1 MTLIKRSCPKL
12 FGQTQLSLNTCGKQH
27 HSTEWQIA
35 SQMLSTRWKL
45 YCALQW
51 MVNVFISFMHIF
63 IFLSL
68 TSLFLIHKKKA
79 SSFFTLRLVGFASLF
94 IHVHGIT
101 FLFDVIKAQN
111 YYPYHI
117 SLKTCDAKSIGTEMF
132 LVEMQA
138 KTWEY
143 FESISHVSKL
153 AFI

>member
-1 MTLIKRSCPKL
+1 MPLQPVTKRAIP
-12 FGQTQLSLNTCGKQH
+12 N
-27 HSTEWQIA
+27 E
-35 SQMLSTRWKL
+35 MR
-45 YCALQW
+45 
-51 MVNVFISFMHIF
+51 
-63 IFLSL
+63 
-68 TSLFLIHKKKA
+68 A

-117 SLKTCDAKSIGTEMF
+117 SLKTSDAKSIGTEMF